1 MAWLAEYA
9 AVWKIWRKIR
19 DLADKCLKNDEA
31 SEGLNRLSVEENRLL
46 FRSRNS
52 VTLALLVSK
61 GLLSVVCE
69 NSPQQLKIELVHDS
83 IAVASKLNA
92 IAIATLDHV
101 PLGAS
106 S

>member
-1 MAWLAEYA
+1 
-9 AVWKIWRKIR
+9 
-19 DLADKCLKNDEA
+19 
-31 SEGLNRLSVEENRLL
+31 
-46 FRSRNS
+46 

-69 NSPQQLKIELVHDS
+69 NSPSKLKIELVHDS